1 MKSSSK
7 GKRTAAAA
15 VPVPTPAPRAGATW
29 WHYAAALV
37 GVFFFVWFVYGPA
50 LSGPFLLDDS
60 YLPYM
65 LDGYAD
71 APLSAWV
78 TSLRPMLM
86 FSFWLNFQQSA
97 QEPFAYHMVNMLLHF
112 ANGVLV
118 WLALRRLLT
127 WGGEQGWRRDWL
139 AAFAGGLFLV
149 HPLQTEAVSYVA
161 SRSETL
167 SVFFFLAAF
176 VVFLYRRTEAA
187 SWWIAA
193 GVLALFAA
201 ACMTKEHGAV
211 LLVLLLLT
219 DYYWT
224 PGFSLRGICRNWR
237 LYVPIVALAAL
248 AVAYVFTRV
257 LATTGTAGFRVKEF
271 TWVQYFFTQCR
282 AIWVYLRMFALP
294 YGQNLDHEFAISRN
308 VLDHGALFGLIGLV
322 ALVAVAWIYRKRFPM
337 ASYGVF
343 VFLALIAPTSSVVPI
358 VDPLVERRLYLPF
371 IGLLLVTVGLL
382 QHWKTSRGTLT
393 GTLAVVLLAT
403 AFLCYQRNRLYAN
416 SIDMWTDSAAKSPAK
431 VRPHFQLAYAYY
443 QAGSCDR
450 AADEFAKTAQLAKP
464 DFSLLLDWALAY
476 DCASRPGEALAKF
489 REAAEIEPSAHVYS
503 QIGMEYAKQKQYAQ
517 ALDELKLAE
526 QLDPRFAMTYFY
538 RGNIYTEQ
546 GLPAKAAEEYRRAL
560 AADPKLQVAQDALAR
575 TGR

>member
-7 GKRTAAAA
+7 AKRAATAVTAPA
-15 VPVPTPAPRAGATW
+15 PAPRLGPTW
-29 WHYAAALV
+29 WHYAAALL
-37 GVFFFVWFVYGPA
+37 GVFFCVWFAYGPA

-71 APLSAWV
+71 APLGAWMQG
-78 TSLRPMLM
+78 LRPVLML
-86 FSFWLNFQQSA
+86 SFWLNYQQSA
-97 QEPFAYHMVNMLLHF
+97 QDPFAYHMVNMLLHF
-112 ANGVLV
+112 TNGVLV

-127 WGGEQGWRRDWL
+127 QAGEQGWRREWL
-139 AAFAGGLFLV
+139 AAFAGGLFLA

-187 SWWIAA
+187 SGWVAA
-193 GVLALFAA
+193 GVVTLFAA

-211 LLVLLLLT
+211 LLVLLWIT
-219 DYYWT
+219 DYFWT
-224 PGFSLRGICRNWR
+224 PGFGLRGIARNWR
-237 LYVPIVALAAL
+237 LYVPMVVLTVL
-248 AVAYVFTRV
+248 AVAYVFKRV
-257 LATTGTAGFRVKEF
+257 LAGAGTAGFGVKEF

-282 AIWVYLRMFALP
+282 AIWVYLRMYVVP
-294 YGQNLDHEFAISRN
+294 YGQNLDHQFPISQN

-322 ALVAVAWIYRKRFPM
+322 ALVSVAWIYRKRFPM

-382 QHWKTSRGTLT
+382 RHWKASRATLT
-393 GTLAVVLLAT
+393 GALALVLAVE
-403 AFLCYQRNRLYAN
+403 AFLSYQRNRLYTNA
-416 SIDMWTDSAAKSPAK
+416 IDMWTDSASKSPAK
-431 VRPHFQLAYAYY
+431 VRPHFQLAFAYY
-443 QAGSCDR
+443 KAGDCER
-450 AADEFAKTAQLAKP
+450 AADEFAKTAQLARP

-476 DCASRPGEALAKF
+476 DCANRPGDALAKF
-489 REAAEIEPSAHVYS
+489 REAALIEPSAHVYS

-517 ALDELKLAE
+517 ALDTLKLAE
-526 QLDPRFAMTYFY
+526 QLDSRFAMTYFY

-560 AADPKLQVAQDALAR
+560 AVDPKLQAARDALAR

>member
-1 MKSSSK
+1 
-7 GKRTAAAA
+7 
-15 VPVPTPAPRAGATW
+15 
-29 WHYAAALV
+29 
-37 GVFFFVWFVYGPA
+37 
-50 LSGPFLLDDS
+50 
-60 YLPYM
+60 M
-65 LDGYAD
+65 L
-71 APLSAWV
+71 
-78 TSLRPMLM
+78 
-86 FSFWLNFQQSA
+86 SFWMNFQQSA

-112 ANGVLV
+112 ANGLLV
-118 WLALRRLLT
+118 WLALRRLLA
-127 WGGEQGWRRDWL
+127 WGGEQGWRREWL
-139 AAFAGGLFLV
+139 AAFAGGMFLA

-187 SWWIAA
+187 SWRVAA
-193 GVLALFAA
+193 GVLALFGA
-201 ACMTKEHGAV
+201 ACLTKEHGAV
-211 LLVLLLLT
+211 LVVLLLLT

-224 PGFSLRGICRNWR
+224 PGFSLRAIGRNWR
-237 LYVPIVALAAL
+237 LYVPMLGLAAL

-257 LATTGTAGFRVKEF
+257 LAGAGTAGFGVKEF
-271 TWVQYFFTQCR
+271 TWIQYFFTQCR
-282 AIWVYLRMFALP
+282 AIWVYLQLYVFP

-308 VLDHGALFGLIGLV
+308 VLDRGAVFGLIGLV
-322 ALVAVAWIYRKRFPM
+322 ALVSAAWIYRKRFPL

-358 VDPLVERRLYLPF
+358 VDPFVERRLYLPF

-382 QHWKTSRGTLT
+382 RHWKASRGTLAAT
-393 GTLAVVLLAT
+393 VAFVLVVE
-403 AFLCYQRNRLYAN
+403 AFLSYQRNRLYAN
-416 SIDMWTDSAAKSPAK
+416 AIEMWTDSASKSPAK

-476 DCASRPGEALAKF
+476 DCASRPGEALAKL
-489 REAAEIEPSAHVYS
+489 REAAAIEPSAHVYS
-503 QIGMEYAKQKQYAQ
+503 QIGMEYAKQKQYPQ
-517 ALDELKLAE
+517 ALDALQTAE
-526 QLDPRFAMTYFY
+526 RLDPRFAMTYFY

-560 AADPKLQVAQDALAR
+560 AADPKLQVARDALAR

>member
-1 MKSSSK
+1 MKSSK
-7 GKRTAAAA
+7 AKRAA
-15 VPVPTPAPRAGATW
+15 VVTAPTPAPKPGPIW
-29 WHYAAALV
+29 WPYAAALL
-37 GVFFFVWFVYGPA
+37 GVLFCVWFAYGPA

-71 APLSAWV
+71 APLKDWV

-86 FSFWLNFQQSA
+86 LSFWLNFQQSA

-112 ANGVLV
+112 ANGVMV
-118 WLALRRLLT
+118 WLALRRLLA
-127 WGGEQGWRRDWL
+127 WAGEQGWRREWL
-139 AAFAGGLFLV
+139 AAFAGGLFLL

-176 VVFLYRRTEAA
+176 VVFLYRRKEAT
-187 SWWIAA
+187 SWRVAA
-193 GVLALFAA
+193 GVMVLFAA

-219 DYYWT
+219 DYYWN
-224 PGFSLRGICRNWR
+224 PGFSLRGMGRNWR

-282 AIWVYLRMFALP
+282 AIWVYLRMYALP
-294 YGQNLDHEFAISRN
+294 YGQNLDHDFAISRN
-308 VLDHGALFGLIGLV
+308 VLDQGALFGLIGLV

-382 QHWKTSRGTLT
+382 RRWKARRGTLT
-393 GTLAVVLLAT
+393 GTLVLVLAVAV
-403 AFLCYQRNRLYAN
+403 FSCYQRNRLYAN
-416 SIDMWTDSAAKSPAK
+416 AIDMWTDSAAKSPAK
-431 VRPHFQLAYAYY
+431 VRPHFQLAFAYY

-476 DCASRPGEALAKF
+476 DCANRPSEALAKF
-489 REAAEIEPSAHVYS
+489 REAALIEPSAHVYS
-503 QIGMEYAKQKQYAQ
+503 QIGMEYAKQKHYGE
-517 ALDELKLAE
+517 ALDALKLAE

-546 GLPAKAAEEYRRAL
+546 GLPVKAAEEYRRAL
-560 AADPKLQVAQDALAR
+560 AVNPKLQVAQDALAR